1 MSNKIGRFEIQ
12 SEIHHSDRVTIY
24 KAVDSELENP
34 KPIVLKALRLE
45 PFGEQSPTLV
55 ESLLQESQAGKL
67 LKSQN
72 IGLLHDA
79 GEIDGLFC
87 AQMEY
92 VEGNSIATMLER
104 KEGFSI
110 WDVMDIIRQACQ
122 GLDFIS
128 SKNLPH
134 YTLEPAKI
142 MVAWD
147 GTVKVLSVG
156 ISTMSAWTAQAQG
169 APPELLHYMSPE
181 QLAGDPLDG
190 RSNLFSLGAI
200 LYEMATERKAFGG
213 DDAAGVRQAILEM
226 APVPPDQVNCKL
238 HPVLSHVIMKA
249 LAKTPEERFASGQ
262 ELVKELDRCRE
273 SANKTSAKAA
283 PAPAKK
289 AAASAPP
296 AKNVP
301 AEKSARA
308 SSTPAESAPAAK
320 FTAEPAVRPASP
332 AASSLAEEAPQ
343 VHRTKAAAASVSGS
357 SPAAG
362 DQIVEWQTAP
372 SPQIS
377 SPPAK
382 EMELMSAFVAEEP
395 AVRPKIAVDP
405 LVAGESQTADA
416 KRVSFSEIDELPP
429 LKEVRIAPPSPPPP
443 PPEPDPVIQAM
454 ITKKTEPEKPKI
466 QVREV
471 ARKAVEEVQKT
482 PPRLFLYSI
491 SAAVAVIVVIVAAMA
506 YHFHAENSADDNPPT
521 PAPAATVPANQP
533 VATAAPV
540 QLAAPV
546 QPAPEPPAQ
555 AAPAPP
561 PAEETVVV
569 SEKPK
574 AATKKK
580 TKAPAPQV
588 VPVAAA
594 GQLNVTSTP
603 AGAQIQIDGRSDPAW
618 LTPYDMAALQPG
630 QHSVTI
636 SKPGFATDFRT
647 IEVASGSKSF
657 LSVQLAPLTATV
669 SISSDPAG
677 AEVWMD
683 GKDMGKVTPAQF
695 PVDRAGAHSF
705 VLKKQGYLDETASAN
720 LQVGQISHL
729 SSALRTL
736 GNTDD
741 IKLSGGKFK
750 KFLGGGGG
758 DTTGMGSIAVKT
770 QPKGA
775 QVAVNNRMLDKNSPL
790 EFYLNPGNYVLEI
803 TLSGFKSVQR
813 VVTVEKGGK
822 VVIEETLDRE

>member
-1 MSNKIGRFEIQ
+1 MSNKIGQFEIQ
-12 SEIHHSDRVTIY
+12 SEIHQSDRVTIY

-45 PFGEQSPTLV
+45 PFGEQAPTLV

-122 GLDFIS
+122 GLDFVS
-128 SKNLPH
+128 SKKLPH

-147 GTVKVLSVG
+147 GTVKVLSIGV
-156 ISTMSAWTAQAQG
+156 STMSAWTAQAQG
-169 APPELLHYMSPE
+169 VPPELLHYMSPE

-190 RSNLFSLGAI
+190 RSNIFSLGAI

-226 APVPPDQVNCKL
+226 APVPPDQINCKL

-249 LAKTPEERFASGQ
+249 LAKSPDERFASGQ

-273 SANKTSAKAA
+273 SANKTSAKTA
-283 PAPAKK
+283 PTPAKK
-289 AAASAPP
+289 AAASAPA
-296 AKNVP
+296 AKNVQ

-308 SSTPAESAPAAK
+308 SAPPAEPTPSAK
-320 FTAEPAVRPASP
+320 VTTEPAVRPASP
-332 AASSLAEEAPQ
+332 AEFSPAEETPQ
-343 VHRTKAAAASVSGS
+343 VHRTKAAAASASGS
-357 SPAAG
+357 APVAG

-372 SPQIS
+372 SPQIPT
-377 SPPAK
+377 PPTQ
-382 EMELMSAFVAEEP
+382 ETELMSAFVAEEP

-405 LVAGESQTADA
+405 LMAGESQTADA

-429 LKEVRIAPPSPPPP
+429 LKEVRIVPASPPPP
-443 PPEPDPVIQAM
+443 PPDPDPIIQAM
-454 ITKKTEPEKPKI
+454 ITKKAEPEKPKI

-471 ARKAVEEVQKT
+471 AKKAVQEVQKT
-482 PPRLFLYSI
+482 PPKLFLYSI
-491 SAAVAVIVVIVAAMA
+491 SAAVAVILVIVAAMA

-521 PAPAATVPANQP
+521 PAPAETAPANQS
-533 VATAAPV
+533 VAA
-540 QLAAPV
+540 AAPV
-546 QPAPEPPAQ
+546 QPAPESSAQ
-555 AAPAPP
+555 AAPVPS

-588 VPVAAA
+588 VPVVAA

-618 LTPYDMAALQPG
+618 LTPYDVSALQPG

-636 SKPGFATDFRT
+636 SKPGFATDSRT

-657 LSVQLAPLTATV
+657 LSVQLAPLTAAA

-695 PVDRAGAHSF
+695 TVDRAGAHSF

-720 LQVGQISHL
+720 LQIGQISHL
-729 SSALRTL
+729 SPALRAL

-758 DTTGMGSIAVKT
+758 GDTTGMGSIAVKT

-775 QVAVNNRMLDKNSPL
+775 QIAVNNRMLDKNSPL

-822 VVIEETLDRE
+822 VVIDETLDRE

>member
-1 MSNKIGRFEIQ
+1 MSDKIGRFEIV
-12 SEIHHSDRVTIY
+12 SEIHHSDRITIY
-24 KAVDSELENP
+24 KATDSEAETP

-45 PFGEQSPTLV
+45 LFGEQAPTLV
-55 ESLLQESQAGKL
+55 ESLVQESQAGKL

-79 GEIDGLFC
+79 SEIDGLFC

-110 WDVMDIIRQACQ
+110 WDVMDIIRQSCQ
-122 GLDFIS
+122 GLDFTN

-156 ISTMSAWTAQAQG
+156 VSAMSAWTAQAQG
-169 APPELLHYMSPE
+169 VPPELLYYMSPE
-181 QLAGDPLDG
+181 QLAGDPLDV
-190 RSNLFSLGAI
+190 RSNIFSIGAI
-200 LYEMATERKAFGG
+200 LYEMATERKAFAG
-213 DDAAGVRQAILEM
+213 DDAAALRQAILEM

-249 LAKTPEERFASGQ
+249 LAKNPEDRFASGQ

-273 SANKTSAKAA
+273 SANKTSAKTTAA
-283 PAPAKK
+283 PVKK
-289 AAASAPP
+289 AAPSSPA
-296 AKNVP
+296 AKNVQ
-301 AEKSARA
+301 AEKFVGA
-308 SSTPAESAPAAK
+308 SPTQAESAPAAK
-320 FTAEPAVRPASP
+320 FTAEPASRSATP
-332 AASSLAEEAPQ
+332 AASAPAEEAPQ
-343 VHRTKAAAASVSGS
+343 VHRAKAAAANAAAS
-357 SPAAG
+357 SPVAG
-362 DQIVEWQTAP
+362 DPMVEWQAAP

-377 SPPAK
+377 SRPAQ
-382 EMELMSAFVAEEP
+382 EPELMSAFAAEEP

-405 LVAGESQTADA
+405 LMAGGSETGET
-416 KRVSFSEIDELPP
+416 KRLSFSEIDELPP
-429 LKEVRIAPPSPPPP
+429 LTEVRIAPPSPPPP
-443 PPEPDPVIQAM
+443 PPEPDPVIQEM
-454 ITKKTEPEKPKI
+454 ITKKAEPEKPKV

-471 ARKAVEEVQKT
+471 AKKAVKELQKT

-491 SAAVAVIVVIVAAMA
+491 SAAAAVILVIVAAMA
-506 YHFHAENSADDNPPT
+506 YHFHEENSADDNSSAEVPAVV
-521 PAPAATVPANQP
+521 APASQP
-533 VATAAPV
+533 GATAAPAPPV
-540 QLAAPV
+540 QPV
-546 QPAPEPPAQ
+546 QPAPEPEAQ

-574 AATKKK
+574 AAAKKK
-580 TKAPAPQV
+580 AKAPAPAVAPV
-588 VPVAAA
+588 VAA
-594 GQLNVTSTP
+594 GQLNIASNP

-618 LTPYDMAALQPG
+618 VTPYDMASLSPG

-636 SKPGFATDFRT
+636 SKPGFATDSRT

-657 LSVQLAPLTATV
+657 LSVQLAPLTATA
-669 SISSDPAG
+669 SINSDPEG

-683 GKDMGKVTPAQF
+683 GKDTGKVTPAQF
-695 PVDRAGAHSF
+695 GVDRAGTHNF
-705 VLKKQGYLDETASAN
+705 VLKKQGYLEETTSAN

-729 SSALRTL
+729 SSALRAL

-741 IKLSGGKFK
+741 IKLGGGRFK
-750 KFLGGGGG
+750 KLLGGGGG
-758 DTTGMGSIAVKT
+758 DTIGMGSVAVKT

-775 QVAVNNRMLDKNSPL
+775 QVAVNNRMLDKTSPVD
-790 EFYLNPGNYVLEI
+790 FYLNPGNYILDI
-803 TLSGFKSVQR
+803 TLSGFKTVHR
-813 VVTVEKGGK
+813 VVNVEKGGK
-822 VVIEETLDRE
+822 VVIEEALDRE

>member
-1 MSNKIGRFEIQ
+1 MSNKIGRFEIL
-12 SEIHHSDRVTIY
+12 SEIHQSDRITIY
-24 KAVDSELENP
+24 KATDSEVENA

-45 PFGEQSPTLV
+45 PFGEQAPSLV
-55 ESLLQESQAGKL
+55 ESLIQESQAAKL

-79 GEIDGLFC
+79 SEIDGLFC

-122 GLDFIS
+122 GLDCANS
-128 SKNLPH
+128 NKLPH
-134 YTLEPAKI
+134 FTLEPAKI

-147 GTVKVLSVG
+147 GTVKVLCFGV
-156 ISTMSAWTAQAQG
+156 STMSAWTAQAQG
-169 APPELLHYMSPE
+169 APPELLYYMSPE
-181 QLAGDPLDG
+181 QLAGDPLDV

-213 DDAAGVRQAILEM
+213 DDASGVRQAILEM

-249 LAKTPEERFASGQ
+249 LAKNPEERFASGQ

-273 SANKTSAKAA
+273 SGTKTSAKTTAA
-283 PAPAKK
+283 PVKKVAPS
-289 AAASAPP
+289 ASA
-296 AKNVP
+296 AKSVQAEKFVRPSSTLEESVP
-301 AEKSARA
+301 AARI
-308 SSTPAESAPAAK
+308 T
-320 FTAEPAVRPASP
+320 TQPAVRSVSP
-332 AASSLAEEAPQ
+332 AAPSQAEEAPK
-343 VHRTKAAAASVSGS
+343 VNRVKAAAASTSES
-357 SPAAG
+357 SPIAG
-362 DQIVEWQTAP
+362 EQIVEWQTAP
-372 SPQIS
+372 SPPIS
-377 SPPAK
+377 SRPAA
-382 EMELMSAFVAEEP
+382 EPELMSAFVAEEP

-405 LVAGESQTADA
+405 LMAGGSETGEA

-429 LKEVRIAPPSPPPP
+429 LKEVRIAPPSSPPPP
-443 PPEPDPVIQAM
+443 AEPDPVIQEV
-454 ITKKTEPEKPKI
+454 ITKKAEPEKPKI

-471 ARKAVEEVQKT
+471 AKKAVKELQKT

-491 SAAVAVIVVIVAAMA
+491 SAAVAVILVIVAAMA
-506 YHFHAENSADDNPPT
+506 YHFHAENSADDNPPAPDQAAT
-521 PAPAATVPANQP
+521 ASASQPVTQAVPAPPAQ
-533 VATAAPV
+533 
-540 QLAAPV
+540 PV
-546 QPAPEPPAQ
+546 QPAPEPQAQ

-574 AATKKK
+574 AAAKKK
-580 TKAPAPQV
+580 TKAPAAQV
-588 VPVAAA
+588 APAVVT

-603 AGAQIQIDGRSDPAW
+603 AGAQVQIDGRSDPAW
-618 LTPYDMAALQPG
+618 LTPYDVAALQPG
-630 QHSVTI
+630 QHNITI
-636 SKPGFATDFRT
+636 SKPGFATDSRT
-647 IEVASGSKSF
+647 IEVASRSKSF

-669 SISSDPAG
+669 SMGSDPAG

-683 GKDMGKVTPAQF
+683 GKDTGKVTPAQF
-695 PVDRAGAHSF
+695 AVYKAGTHSF

-720 LQVGQISHL
+720 LQIGQISHL
-729 SSALRTL
+729 SPALRAL

-741 IKLSGGKFK
+741 IKLGGGKFK

-758 DTTGMGSIAVKT
+758 DTIGMGSVSVKT

-775 QVAVNNRMLDKNSPL
+775 QIAVNNRMLDKNSPL
-790 EFYLNPGNYVLEI
+790 EFYLNPGNYVLDI
-803 TLSGFKSVQR
+803 TLSGFKSVRR

-822 VVIEETLDRE
+822 VVIEESLDRE